1 MKLVSHRG
9 RNLSPLWS
17 DSDLTGAA
25 YLAALRDWDWIFE
38 SFHFMSYGAFSTR
51 RKDWFGPTQIWYPI
65 RLREASL
72 SMDIFSFPFV
82 DFSFIDVWPRLPEPI
97 LCLILPPCRYLTI
110 RSPGI
115 IPRVKSTSKAFLQDI
130 WSSLILA
137 PGKSRKGMMKL
148 PLRPT
153 LSFAPFGEYSGKLVL
168 TATWVLRSHF

>member
-51 RKDWFGPTQIWYPI
+51 RKDWFGPTWYPI
-65 RLREASL
+65 RVREASL
-72 SMDIFSFPFV
+72 SMDIFLSLSSISASLTSYLVYPNRSYVSYHSSPMQVFDYPIAWNHPK
-82 DFSFIDVWPRLPEPI
+82 SQIDIEGFLTRPRETET
-97 LCLILPPCRYLTI
+97 Y
-110 RSPGI
+110 
-115 IPRVKSTSKAFLQDI
+115 
-130 WSSLILA
+130 